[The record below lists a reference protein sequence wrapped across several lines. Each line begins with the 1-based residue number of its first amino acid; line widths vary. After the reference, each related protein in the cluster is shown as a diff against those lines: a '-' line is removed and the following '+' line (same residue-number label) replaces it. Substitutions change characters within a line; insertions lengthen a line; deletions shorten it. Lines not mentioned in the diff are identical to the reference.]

1 MQSAENPGTQSAARD
16 AIEARLR
23 SEAEQFVRR
32 RFCDAP
38 LQPILEALTQGAAGG
53 PDPGRAGGIAPGV
66 MAHLQKAL
74 RRERQKSRLGHAGYD
89 FNRHLALH
97 QAIRRLSK

>member
-1 MQSAENPGTQSAARD
+1 MQSAENPGTQNAARD

-23 SEAEQFVRR
+23 SEAEQFLRR
-32 RFCDAP
+32 RSCDAP
-38 LQPILEALTQGAAGG
+38 LQPILEALTQGVAGG
-53 PDPGRAGGIAPGV
+53 SDRGRDAGVAAGV